1 MPVGQNDAV
10 NVQQRPVSRTIFKE
24 SGYITLTDMITRVV
38 QYLYTGRWGGGV
50 ETVGLCVG
58 DDGTVEVLGPS
69 LLPLLLMR
77 CY

>member
-1 MPVGQNDAV
+1 MHNFNGHDNPCGAV
-10 NVQQRPVSRTIFKE
+10 SLHRT
-24 SGYITLTDMITRVV
+24 V
-38 QYLYTGRWGGGV
+38 GGGV